1 MTYSLHPTPW
11 YTHVD
16 VACLNMLLLLL
27 LPPHCHH
34 PADSVMVIQGAQGSF
49 EVNMVVVEDGT
60 TVPSVTNNRVYMDDM
75 MEKAGVNTDNL
86 YGFNPSAW

>member
-1 MTYSLHPTPW
+1 
-11 YTHVD
+11 
-16 VACLNMLLLLL
+16 
-27 LPPHCHH
+27 
-34 PADSVMVIQGAQGSF
+34 MVIQGAQGSF